1 MNSFL
6 VSREKP
12 LPSFPFFLLSGN
24 NGIIKESSSR
34 TLVDLKCGPFSQN
47 SLAFHPHVP
56 ALEAGCLGIEGQRGK
71 MLNFGIWWH
80 LGGATT
86 QIASKVSGGG
96 EGKENLTWP

>member
-6 VSREKP
+6 VSREIP

-24 NGIIKESSSR
+24 NRIIKER
-34 TLVDLKCGPFSQN
+34 LVDLKCGPFSQN
-47 SLAFHPHVP
+47 SLAFHLHVP
-56 ALEAGCLGIEGQRGK
+56 ALEVIPFAGSLGIEGQRGK

-80 LGGATT
+80 FGGATT